1 MRARAIS
8 IEKPNQATINED
20 AVKAT
25 IDFIAVS
32 DGAGGGGIY
41 ADKWSAY
48 LVDNLPTQPILT
60 FSELDAWVESI

>member
-25 IDFIAVS
+25 TDFIAVS
-32 DGAGGGGIY
+32 DRAGG
-41 ADKWSAY
+41 
-48 LVDNLPTQPILT
+48 
-60 FSELDAWVESI
+60 